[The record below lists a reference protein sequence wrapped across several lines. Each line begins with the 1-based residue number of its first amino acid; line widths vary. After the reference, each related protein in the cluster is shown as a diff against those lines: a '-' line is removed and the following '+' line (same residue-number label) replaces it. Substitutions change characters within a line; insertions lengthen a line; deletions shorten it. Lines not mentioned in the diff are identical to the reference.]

1 LFIFNKKALLI
12 KFYLSVNFIYIVF
25 NYKKILR
32 GNMFLK
38 KYLKWI
44 STFLVLNGILLTNL
58 NFYPINL
65 FFHGLGV
72 IGWTIAGFILKD
84 KAILT
89 NFGLQIPLFIIGFT
103 NLILAS

>member
-1 LFIFNKKALLI
+1 MFIFNKKALLI

-84 KAILT
+84 KAIIT

>member
-1 LFIFNKKALLI
+1 MFTLFILFLI
-12 KFYLSVNFIYIVF
+12 I
-25 NYKKILR
+25 KKILR

-44 STFLVLNGILLTNL
+44 STFLVLTGILLTNL